1 MNKYF
6 LLMMVGGFFC
16 SAALAE
22 SQGVITAEIKGI
34 KETPAGNVICAIFD
48 SKEGFPMETSKAVQ
62 IKDAKMDGGVALCS
76 FEAPTD
82 RFYAISVVHDKNNN
96 RKVDTNALGIPKEGW
111 ATTKNITHTFSPPS
125 FEESKILLD
134 DKNIKTTLEMHY

>member
-6 LLMMVGGFFC
+6 LLMMVGVFFC

-22 SQGVITAEIKGI
+22 PLGMITAEVKGI
-34 KETPAGNVICAIFD
+34 KETPESNVLCAIFD
-48 SKEGFPMETSKAVQ
+48 SKDGFPMEASKAVQ
-62 IKDAKMDGGVALCS
+62 TKDAKMDGNVAICS
-76 FEAPTD
+76 FEIPTEK
-82 RFYAISVVHDKNNN
+82 FYAISVVHDKNNN

-111 ATTKNITHTFSPPS
+111 ATSKNITHTFSPPS